1 MNAYEEYGIY
11 PLVRQNKNLVVY
23 IPPDENISLAK
34 GQDKAYIYVINNKTT
49 EWNNNSINLVEI
61 DTDINQDVNQDKK
74 R

>member
-1 MNAYEEYGIY
+1 VNAYEEYGIY

-49 EWNNNSINLVEI
+49 E
-61 DTDINQDVNQDKK
+61 
-74 R
+74 